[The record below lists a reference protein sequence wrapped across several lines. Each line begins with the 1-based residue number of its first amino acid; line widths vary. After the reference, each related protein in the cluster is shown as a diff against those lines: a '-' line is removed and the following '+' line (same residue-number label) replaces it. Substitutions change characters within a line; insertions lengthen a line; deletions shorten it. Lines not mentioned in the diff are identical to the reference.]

1 MNPVRRTLRTLS
13 KGYTHEPEV
22 TKQVNELIG
31 TSKSLF
37 WATVGLMDS
46 SAQDYLRHETLVCL
60 IRDRV
65 INNEIQEAWKIL
77 EILTARMKRPIA
89 RSLDRWI
96 SLSRDQLEQLSEAIV
111 VRMYETCLSTKPVD
125 EFWEIRF
132 KLCLDRMIIDE
143 ARKRLKINSI
153 LADPSNMIGE
163 ERSGPDQLDDVVD
176 KGTISLEQRA
186 ELRLAILSLPDIYAK
201 VIYLF
206 YFESWTETE
215 IAKRLEMSTR
225 TVGNYKRRAEKLLM
239 EWRLENE
246 S

>member
-13 KGYTHEPEV
+13 KGYTHEPDV
-22 TKQVNELIG
+22 TKQLNELNG

-37 WATVGLMDS
+37 WARVGLIDS
-46 SAQDYLRHETLVCL
+46 SQDYVKHETLVCL

-65 INNEIQEAWKIL
+65 VNNEIDEAWKIL
-77 EILTARMKRPIA
+77 EILTSRMKRPIA
-89 RSLDRWI
+89 RSLYRWI
-96 SLSRDQLEQLSEAIV
+96 SLSPDQSEQLSEAIIM
-111 VRMYETCLSTKPVD
+111 RMYETCLSTKPVD

-143 ARKRLKINSI
+143 ARKRVKINSI
-153 LADPSNMIGE
+153 HADLSNLIDE
-163 ERSGPDQLDDVVD
+163 EGPCPDQLDVVVD
-176 KGTISLEQRA
+176 SGTISLEQRA
-186 ELRLAILSLPDIYAK
+186 ELRLAILSLPDLYAK

-225 TVGNYKRRAEKLLM
+225 TVGNYKRRAEQLLK
-239 EWRLENE
+239 EWRMENE
-246 S
+246 N